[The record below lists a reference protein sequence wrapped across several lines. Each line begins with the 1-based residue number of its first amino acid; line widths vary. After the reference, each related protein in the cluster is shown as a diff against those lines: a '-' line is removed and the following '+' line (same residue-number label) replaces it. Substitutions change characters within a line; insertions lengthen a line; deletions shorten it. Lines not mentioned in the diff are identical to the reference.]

1 MTLER
6 IDAVCGRPFRAFLHG
21 LCYVTGRSNFF
32 FARLALLSGFISFAS
47 YAAVTRSWPFGIF
60 TAMFAVIVAA
70 ELINYALAEQQLKQ
84 SSGDILPSFLANKI
98 NFRRI
103 SRVGALGV
111 VCLNIGISLV
121 DRRNIL
127 LIIAWLSDAAM
138 LYFSEYITPRG
149 KSLFRRAVD
158 WAKSHAPSFNLNPAP
173 RPEIA

>member
-32 FARLALLSGFISFAS
+32 FARLALLSGFITFAS
-47 YAAVTRSWPFGIF
+47 YAAVARSWLYGIF
-60 TAMFAVIVAA
+60 TAMFAVIAAA
-70 ELINYALAEQQLKQ
+70 ELINYALAEQELKRNP
-84 SSGDILPSFLANKI
+84 GDILPSFLENRV

-111 VCLNIGISLV
+111 VCLNVGIALV
-121 DRRNIL
+121 DRRNTL

-149 KSLFRRAVD
+149 KSPFRRAVD
-158 WAKSHAPSFNLNPAP
+158 WAKSHAPSFNPAPAP
-173 RPEIA
+173 RPELA